1 MSDDRMGVTT
11 VSTLPGRLCERTGDD
26 AAKTTTTMANSKSD
40 ADEEESSRAAALR
53 LDGGGGI
60 GATKAVTKERNAAT
74 ARSTNLT
81 PGKPRRCSNCGKRF
95 DSGNKLHA
103 HLKDCSAPPRQV
115 NKSDTVV
122 GHGKRKHEPTQ
133 PPASAPETYEDAINA
148 PKRRRFMHHGLAG
161 DVEAVEL
168 DGTFFYNTTPR
179 THASPHRTWHRPR
192 TPNAA
197 HQASA
202 ATGSGHQASAT
213 NGSGHHEA
221 PATTGPGHLASAT
234 ISASTTA
241 PASAAS
247 AQAPATSKPPAT
259 A

>member
-1 MSDDRMGVTT
+1 MGVTT

-103 HLKDCSAPPRQV
+103 HLKDCPPPTPPWASSPTRPRPASSSSTRASGTSTWPPRPILP
-115 NKSDTVV
+115 KDLPSRHDTRRTCRNICARFGTHVV
-122 GHGKRKHEPTQ
+122 
-133 PPASAPETYEDAINA
+133 
-148 PKRRRFMHHGLAG
+148 
-161 DVEAVEL
+161 
-168 DGTFFYNTTPR
+168 
-179 THASPHRTWHRPR
+179 HRPVR
-192 TPNAA
+192 LPPLTAA
-197 HQASA
+197 
-202 ATGSGHQASAT
+202 
-213 NGSGHHEA
+213 
-221 PATTGPGHLASAT
+221 
-234 ISASTTA
+234 
-241 PASAAS
+241 
-247 AQAPATSKPPAT
+247 
-259 A
+259 